1 VQLDF
6 GSAGRSYE
14 VRIFAARGREN
25 ESTGAV
31 LSIAPVP
38 LVLFQMMLAQ

>member
-1 VQLDF
+1 MKRAFLP
-6 GSAGRSYE
+6 
-14 VRIFAARGREN
+14 REGATN